1 MMPCIMIIYA
11 YLNAVNDKKI
21 LFCNH
26 KIRRNE
32 KNSNT
37 YGYKNC
43 TGIRKWL
50 TLLMK

>member
-11 YLNAVNDKKI
+11 YLNAFNDKKI

-32 KNSNT
+32 KNQ
-37 YGYKNC
+37 
-43 TGIRKWL
+43 I
-50 TLLMK
+50 LMVIKTAQE